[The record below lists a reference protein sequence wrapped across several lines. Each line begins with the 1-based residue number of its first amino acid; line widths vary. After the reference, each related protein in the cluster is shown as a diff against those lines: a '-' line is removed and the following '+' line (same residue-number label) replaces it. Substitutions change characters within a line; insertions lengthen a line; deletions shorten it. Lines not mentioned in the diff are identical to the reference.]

1 MRANFPAFFE
11 DVDIFGGKR
20 RPTGRVGGSVVILD
34 EIGKME
40 GAGQAGGS
48 GTDDQNIGLKS
59 FALYSHWFFS
69 LAEQATGKLRGVH
82 IWRTIGF
89 ADWENLLAAGCE
101 VLSNALRLPGRNTVK
116 IREIGCANR
125 AASGIMRQGLR
136 IALGVCLTAFLAS
149 STLAQYGG
157 GTGMGTTGTPG
168 TPGYVAP
175 KSGYG
180 SGKAIGIGVG
190 AAAAGAGVLF
200 LAMHHHGAVT
210 GCVRQTDDGLRL
222 VDEKKNKSYA
232 LEPGNVAVKPG
243 DRVELKGKKSSGNG
257 GAEMFEPTKVV
268 KNLGS
273 CGPEAAH

>member
-1 MRANFPAFFE
+1 LKTNEINCGNGAENTWF
-11 DVDIFGGKR
+11 V
-20 RPTGRVGGSVVILD
+20 GR
-34 EIGKME
+34 
-40 GAGQAGGS
+40 
-48 GTDDQNIGLKS
+48 
-59 FALYSHWFFS
+59 
-69 LAEQATGKLRGVH
+69 
-82 IWRTIGF
+82 
-89 ADWENLLAAGCE
+89 
-101 VLSNALRLPGRNTVK
+101 
-116 IREIGCANR
+116 
-125 AASGIMRQGLR
+125 GLR

-149 STLAQYGG
+149 SALAQYGG
-157 GTGMGTTGTPG
+157 GPGMGTGTGTPG

-210 GCVRQTDDGLRL
+210 GCVRQTEDGLRL

-232 LEPGNVAVKPG
+232 LESGSVDLKPG

-257 GAEMFEPTKVV
+257 GAQMFEPTKVV
-268 KNLGS
+268 KSLGS